1 MYIVQAGVFE
11 KKENA
16 DALAEKITGMGVTAS
31 VTKIEGTGTKIVY
44 RVIAGTFAT
53 RAEAD
58 QASENFKKKGITT
71 IVRKK

>member
-1 MYIVQAGVFE
+1 MARTM
-11 KKENA
+11 K
-16 DALAEKITGMGVTAS
+16 S
-31 VTKIEGTGTKIVY
+31 IVY